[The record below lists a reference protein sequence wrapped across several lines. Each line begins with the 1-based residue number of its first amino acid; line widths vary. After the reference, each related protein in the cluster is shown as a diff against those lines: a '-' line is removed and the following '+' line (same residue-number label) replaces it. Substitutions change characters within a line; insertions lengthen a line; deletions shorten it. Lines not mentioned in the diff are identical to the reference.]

1 MSIWNEMTVTRVD
14 SIFTVSSPRGR
25 FFEMNGREHYG
36 LSFCKDGGR
45 ITYRM
50 DGKEYVSDRTVAV
63 LLPIGGH
70 YTLHGDRAGEF
81 PLINFE
87 CDLPPIAREIAVCP
101 LRNPESYLRR
111 YERMRALMLTGK
123 DHAGIMSLLYD
134 ILADLA
140 HEEEENLPSVLAPAI
155 AHLGA
160 HLSDPDLTVAKLSQ
174 TVNLSEPY
182 FRKLFKEAYGT
193 SPRQY
198 LLELRI
204 RQAKQLLSEKALTV
218 TAISEACG
226 FASVYHFCR
235 AFKRAAGL
243 TPTEYAARQLQG

>member
-1 MSIWNEMTVTRVD
+1 MSIWNDMTVLRVE
-14 SIFTVSSPRGR
+14 SAFTVPSERGR
-25 FFEMNGREHYG
+25 FLEMCGRPNYG
-36 LSFCKDGGR
+36 LSFCADGGE
-45 ITYRM
+45 IVYRM
-50 DGKEYVSDRTVAV
+50 NGKEFISDRFSAV
-63 LLPIGGH
+63 LLPMDGC
-70 YTLHGDRAGEF
+70 YTLRGTRTGEF

-140 HEEEENLPSVLAPAI
+140 REEEEDLPSVLAPAI

>member
-1 MSIWNEMTVTRVD
+1 MSIWNEITVTRVD
-14 SIFTVSSPRGR
+14 SIFTVPSAKGR
-25 FFEMNGREHYG
+25 FFEMDGREHYG

-50 DGKEYVSDRTVAV
+50 DGKEYVSDRTVAI
-63 LLPIGGH
+63 LLPMGGH

-87 CDLPPIAREIAVCP
+87 CDLPPIARKIEVCP
-101 LRNPESYLRR
+101 LRNPEGYLRR

-123 DHAGIMSLLYD
+123 DHAGVMSLLYD
-134 ILADLA
+134 ILSDLT
-140 HEEEENLPSVLAPAI
+140 HEEEENEPTALAPAI
-155 AHLGA
+155 AYLGA
-160 HLSDPDLTVAKLSQ
+160 HLSDPDLTVAALAG

-204 RQAKQLLSEKALTV
+204 GQAKQLLAEKSLTV

-235 AFKRAAGL
+235 AFKLITGM
-243 TPTEYAARQLQG
+243 TPTEYAKRQVKG